1 MRDPNGSG
9 GQKPRL
15 GPPRLRWAHFFLSA
29 VVAGLAVLITVQQA
43 YSHAMGAEA
52 ERARHLAEAL
62 TQKLEHAAK
71 DAAAGFQEIR
81 AQTYSKPCSAS
92 HLLVLRQADMAT
104 SLVETFGYR
113 ANGRIVCSSIGT
125 DSNSQSEL
133 ERPNYNSRGIDVW
146 TELPLDFA
154 PKTRFLIIASK
165 NHVAV
170 VNTDLILGAISERDI
185 GDKFIINPVNMQII
199 VGKRPRDQALLS
211 LIKANMGSAFVFQGN
226 MVGVVRSKFIDA
238 AGVAVVSADQVSAR
252 VSRSVQFAAPIGFLV
267 GLTIAGLLY
276 RVLGQGA
283 SPEMEL
289 RKAIKS
295 SQLALHYQ
303 PIVELE
309 TGHWVGAE
317 ALLRWKRP
325 DGSST
330 PPDVFIGLAQSA
342 GMMDELTSEVMRLLS
357 NDIPV
362 LIEGAPQDFY
372 VSFNVAASDMKNP
385 LMVSNLVSL
394 AHNANIANDR
404 LTVEIT
410 EHGHMDLDVTGV
422 IIKDLRA
429 NGFKLAIDDFGAGYS
444 GLAYINKLAI
454 DIIKIDGSF
463 VAALDGEEASMHLIK
478 HMMELACNLQVDV
491 IAEGIETEQHV
502 SRLMAAGVIFGQGWQ
517 YAKAMPVQDFRQSAV
532 FRPRTLEP
540 LDA

>member
-1 MRDPNGSG
+1 MGDLSSSG
-9 GQKPRL
+9 GQKLRL
-15 GPPRLRWAHFFLSA
+15 GPLRLRWPHFFLSA
-29 VVAGLAVLITVQQA
+29 VVAGFAFLIIVQQA
-43 YSHAMGAEA
+43 YSRAMSDEA

-62 TQKLEHAAK
+62 TQKLEHAAT
-71 DAAAGFQEIR
+71 DSAVGFKQIR
-81 AQTYSKPCSAS
+81 AQTYFKPCSVS
-92 HLLVLRQADMAT
+92 HLLVLRQADLAT

-113 ANGRIVCSSIGT
+113 ANARIVCSSIGT

-133 ERPNYNSRGIDVW
+133 GRPNYNSRGIDVW

-170 VNTDLILGAISERDI
+170 INTDLILGAIAERGI

-199 VGKRPRDQALLS
+199 VGKRPRDQALFS
-211 LIKANMGSAFVFQGN
+211 LVKANMGSAFVFQGN
-226 MVGVVRSKFIDA
+226 MVGVARSKFIDA
-238 AGVAVVSADQVSAR
+238 AGVAVVSADQISAR
-252 VSRSVQFAAPIGFLV
+252 VSRSVQSAAPIGFLV

-283 SPEMEL
+283 SPEKEL

-295 SQLALHYQ
+295 RQLALHYQ

-325 DGSST
+325 DGTST

-362 LIEGAPQDFY
+362 LTEGAPHDFY

-410 EHGHMDLDVTGV
+410 EHGHMDLDVTGG
-422 IIKDLRA
+422 IIKELRA

-463 VAALDGEEASMHLIK
+463 VAALDGEETSMHLIK
-478 HMMELACNLQVDV
+478 YMMELASNLQVDV
-491 IAEGIETEQHV
+491 IAEGIETQQHV

-517 YAKAMPVQDFRQSAV
+517 YAKALPVQDFRQSAV
-532 FRPRTLEP
+532 FRTRTLEP